1 MASGMTR
8 AVPSLCIKTTMVAGA
23 GADTNM
29 AIAGIAMED
38 TLISVLHISTT
49 ASVATI
55 VDALAT
61 TNITSAGNI
70 QNTGATTSDSL
81 WVQWH
86 DASA

>member
-1 MASGMTR
+1 MSLGMTK
-8 AVPSLCIKTTMVAGA
+8 AVPALCIKTAMVAGA
-23 GADTNM
+23 NADTNI
-29 AIAGIAMED
+29 AIAGIAVED

-61 TNITSAGNI
+61 TNITSDGNI
-70 QNTGATTSDSL
+70 QNTGATNSDSL

>member
-1 MASGMTR
+1 MADGMTR
-8 AVPSLCIKTTMVAGA
+8 AVDSICIKTAMVAGA
-23 GADTNM
+23 AADTNM
-29 AIAGIAMED
+29 AIAGIAVED

-61 TNITSAGNI
+61 TSITSAGNI
-70 QNTGATTSDSL
+70 QNTGTTASDSL

>member
-1 MASGMTR
+1 MSLGMQK
-8 AVPSLCIKTTMVAGA
+8 AVAALCIKSAIVAGA
-23 GADTNM
+23 SADTNI
-29 AIAGIAMED
+29 AIAGIALED
-38 TLISVLHISTT
+38 TLIAVSHISTT

-70 QNTGATTSDSL
+70 QNTGDTSSDSL
-81 WVQWH
+81 MVLYH